1 MNFLFEEIL
10 GPNKEL
16 TNIDTEIK
24 EAEEFLSEDQISI
37 IRSIVVGNEHFTDSR
52 PDESQIAAA
61 IASAEATQ
69 NNTEI
74 GNDKW
79 NNLKPTLRS
88 LGLVKET
95 PLLPPPSHE
104 YDEEE
109 DEDEEDD
116 DYLSDEFDHED
127 FEDQD
132 DDEPD
137 EEDDDE
143 GEAFSLEGKLK

>member
-1 MNFLFEEIL
+1 M

-37 IRSIVVGNEHFTDSR
+37 IRSIVVGNEHFTDSK
-52 PDESQIAAA
+52 PDETQV
-61 IASAEATQ
+61 EATTGSTEAKQ
-69 NNTEI
+69 NSTEI
-74 GNDKW
+74 DNDKW

-95 PLLPPPSHE
+95 PLSYE
-104 YDEEE
+104 DDDDE
-109 DEDEEDD
+109 DEDDDD

-127 FEDQD
+127 FEDHD

-143 GEAFSLEGKLK
+143 GAFSLEGNLRKLI